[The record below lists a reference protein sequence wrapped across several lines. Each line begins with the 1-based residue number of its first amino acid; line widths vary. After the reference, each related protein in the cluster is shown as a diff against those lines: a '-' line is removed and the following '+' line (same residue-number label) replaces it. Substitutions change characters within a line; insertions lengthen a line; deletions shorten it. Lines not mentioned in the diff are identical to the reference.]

1 MTETTVPPRHAT
13 TIESYVRFW
22 NAEFAGD
29 QDRLARAAFAE
40 DVVYQAPLA
49 VLQTPDSLIGFRN
62 EFAEQLGAVEFRLRA
77 EPDVVGDRARL
88 RWEIRVGSGFSTS
101 FAEGTDV
108 LTFDEQGRVAA
119 VTTFIDRAPAGFEPG
134 GGHEHAGR
142 REGRW

>member
-29 QDRLARAAFAE
+29 QDRLARATFAD
-40 DVVYQAPLA
+40 DVVYEAPLA

-62 EFAEQLGAVEFRLRA
+62 EFAEQLGAVEFHLRA
-77 EPDVVGDRARL
+77 EPDVVGNRARL
-88 RWEIRVGSGFSTS
+88 CWEIRVGSGFSTS

-108 LTFDEQGRVAA
+108 LTFDDQGRVAT
-119 VTTFIDRAPAGFEPG
+119 VTTFIDRAPVGFEP